1 MKKLFTFTF
10 LLFVAT
16 STFAQETVIDTVR
29 YRFSYAI
36 KGTLAETSKRQYD
49 DELSVDIGDSVTY
62 CYSRWQRDND
72 YLWKKIKATGGSA
85 NDFLAQQGPISLY
98 NEEDI
103 KHYPDNN
110 KLTVITALY
119 KDFIYTEDMP
129 EMNWTLIPGDTVLLD
144 NTCKKAACT
153 FRGRTWYVWYALS
166 IPIHD
171 GPWKLGGLPG
181 MILYAKDKKGQFS
194 FECIEIKPNVNVP
207 MEVNLKKAIK
217 STPLKVQ
224 KLKQLYESNY
234 EAYSKAMGIS
244 GIYYG
249 SKSKSRVA
257 CLKEY
262 Y

>member
-1 MKKLFTFTF
+1 MKRFFCLT
-10 LLFVAT
+10 LLSVLVLTA
-16 STFAQETVIDTVR
+16 FAKSTVIDTVR

-36 KGTLAETSKRQYD
+36 KGTLTETSKRQYD

-62 CYSRWQRDND
+62 CYSRWQKDND
-72 YLWKKIKATGGSA
+72 NLWKKIMSSGGSA
-85 NDFLAQQGPISLY
+85 NDFLAQEGPISLY
-98 NEEDI
+98 DEEDI
-103 KHYPDNN
+103 KHYPNS
-110 KLTVITALY
+110 KRQTVITALY
-119 KDFIYTEDMP
+119 KDFIYSENMP
-129 EMNWTLIPGDTVLLD
+129 DMNWSLASGDTVIL
-144 NTCKKAACT
+144 NIPCKKAECT
-153 FRGRTWYVWYALS
+153 FRGRTWNVWYAMS

-194 FECIEIKPNVNVP
+194 FECIGIKTNVNTP
-207 MEVNLKKAIK
+207 MEVDFKKAIK

-224 KLKQLYESNY
+224 KLKQLNESNY
-234 EAYSKAMGIS
+234 EAYAKAMGIK
-244 GIYYG
+244 GIHYG